1 MTQLSD
7 FSLDQLAGA
16 VALGLSSVGGLM
28 LILFKSKCTSVDYSC
43 CWGLFK
49 YNCQRAVAEDSDEEE
64 GGARRDESAAAAATA
79 AAAAAQP

>member
-1 MTQLSD
+1 MTQLSN

-49 YNCQRAVAEDSDEEE
+49 YPSMGLQGYTSYDVLPTYSQKDHKLPYRCMKIF
-64 GGARRDESAAAAATA
+64 
-79 AAAAAQP
+79 

>member
-49 YNCQRAVAEDSDEEE
+49 YNCQRAVA
-64 GGARRDESAAAAATA
+64 
-79 AAAAAQP
+79 

>member
-28 LILFKSKCTSVDYSC
+28 LILFKSKCTSIDYSC

-49 YNCQRAVAEDSDEEE
+49 YSCARVVTGDSDEEE
-64 GGARRDESAAAAATA
+64 GGANARGEDAV
-79 AAAAAQP
+79 QP

>member
-16 VALGLSSVGGLM
+16 VALGLSSIGGLM
-28 LILFKSKCTSVDYSC
+28 LILFKSKCTTVNYSC

-49 YNCQRAVAEDSDEEE
+49 YDCQRAVIESSDEEVGGGEVARGE
-64 GGARRDESAAAAATA
+64 GGGV
-79 AAAAAQP
+79 AQP

>member
-1 MTQLSD
+1 MTQLSN

-28 LILFKSKCTSVDYSC
+28 LILFKSKCTSVNYSC

-49 YNCQRAVAEDSDEEE
+49 YSCARAVIEDSSDEE
-64 GGARRDESAAAAATA
+64 GGAGARGEDARGEDVV
-79 AAAAAQP
+79 QP

>member
-16 VALGLSSVGGLM
+16 IALGLSSVGGLM
-28 LILFKSKCTSVDYSC
+28 LILFKSKCTTVNYSC

-49 YNCQRAVAEDSDEEE
+49 YDCQRAVTESSDEEVGGGRE
-64 GGARRDESAAAAATA
+64 GGGD
-79 AAAAAQP
+79 AQP

>member
-28 LILFKSKCTSVDYSC
+28 LILFKSKCTTVNYSC

-49 YNCQRAVAEDSDEEE
+49 YDCQRAVIHDSDEEAGGE
-64 GGARRDESAAAAATA
+64 GLGGEVA
-79 AAAAAQP
+79 P

>member
-28 LILFKSKCTSVDYSC
+28 LILFKSKCTTVNYSC

-49 YNCQRAVAEDSDEEE
+49 YDCQRAVTEDSDEEAGGE
-64 GGARRDESAAAAATA
+64 GGV
-79 AAAAAQP
+79 AQP

>member
-49 YNCQRAVAEDSDEEE
+49 YNCQRAVAEDSDEEG
-64 GGARRDESAAAAATA
+64 GGARRDASATAATA
-79 AAAAAQP
+79 AAEAQP

>member
-49 YNCQRAVAEDSDEEE
+49 YTCQRAVAEDSDEE
-64 GGARRDESAAAAATA
+64 GGSRRDESATTA
-79 AAAAAQP
+79 AEVQP

>member
-49 YNCQRAVAEDSDEEE
+49 YNCKRAVAKDSEEEE
-64 GGARRDESAAAAATA
+64 GGARGEDAA
-79 AAAAAQP
+79 P

>member
-16 VALGLSSVGGLM
+16 IALGLSSVGGLM
-28 LILFKSKCTSVDYSC
+28 LILFKSKCTTVNYSC

-49 YNCQRAVAEDSDEEE
+49 YDCQRAVIESSDEEAGGGEVARGE
-64 GGARRDESAAAAATA
+64 GGGVAA
-79 AAAAAQP
+79 P

>member
-28 LILFKSKCTSVDYSC
+28 LILFKSKCTMVNYSC

-49 YNCQRAVAEDSDEEE
+49 YDCARAMTEDSDEDAGGEGE
-64 GGARRDESAAAAATA
+64 GGGGGGV
-79 AAAAAQP
+79 AQP